1 MMILLKISKRQKGK
15 ERKNFGRKY
24 MQRDNQKCEREYLT
38 PKNERVI
45 YSRKFRTVSG
55 SFPNSGR
62 FLQGQW

>member
-45 YSRKFRTVSG
+45 
-55 SFPNSGR
+55 
-62 FLQGQW
+62 